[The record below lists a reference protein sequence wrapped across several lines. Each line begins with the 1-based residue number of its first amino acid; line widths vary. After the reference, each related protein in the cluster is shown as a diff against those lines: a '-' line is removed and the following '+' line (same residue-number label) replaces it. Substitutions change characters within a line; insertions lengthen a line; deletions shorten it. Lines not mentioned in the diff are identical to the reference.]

1 MPAKILFLRSLRP
14 AVHLFAAI
22 PLILIGYQL
31 WFNPLAFADPVE
43 YLTHFSG
50 ENALRLLLL
59 SLAVTPIA
67 KRLKQPLVI
76 RLRRPLGLWCFA
88 YASLHLGVWLSLD
101 LQFQWALIGEEIV
114 QRNYL
119 LVGFAAWA
127 IMLPLAITS
136 LPALQRAL
144 GNRWKKLHHWVYLVA
159 LLAPLHFIWSV
170 KSGLTEPLIYLAV
183 ALVLLSFRYRTL
195 TKYIRAQ
202 Q

>member
-76 RLRRPLGLWCFA
+76 RLRRPIGLWCFA

-170 KSGLTEPLIYLAV
+170 KSGLTEPLIYLAA
-183 ALVLLSFRYRTL
+183 ALMLLSFRYRTL
-195 TKYIRAQ
+195 TKYIRARQ
-202 Q
+202 